1 MLKNY
6 SGVDMLYDY
15 LISNCSTELMFN
27 LMQLVLYRT
36 SYEIDFRQTVT
47 DLLNIGTSYRA
58 VFEFEQLHDKYYE
71 SVRDLQ

>member
-1 MLKNY
+1 
-6 SGVDMLYDY
+6 MLYDY

-36 SYEIDFRQTVT
+36 SYEIDFRQTVI